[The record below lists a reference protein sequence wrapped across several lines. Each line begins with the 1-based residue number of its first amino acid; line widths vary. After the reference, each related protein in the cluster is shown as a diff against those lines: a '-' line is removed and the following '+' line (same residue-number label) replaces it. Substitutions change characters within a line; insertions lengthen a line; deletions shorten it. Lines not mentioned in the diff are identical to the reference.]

1 MRLYVHMNKV
11 ASTFQLPSTK
21 VTKYKLC
28 GTMSLITATPFI
40 TITLACLVPLFMI
53 TGDISQL

>member
-1 MRLYVHMNKV
+1 MNKV